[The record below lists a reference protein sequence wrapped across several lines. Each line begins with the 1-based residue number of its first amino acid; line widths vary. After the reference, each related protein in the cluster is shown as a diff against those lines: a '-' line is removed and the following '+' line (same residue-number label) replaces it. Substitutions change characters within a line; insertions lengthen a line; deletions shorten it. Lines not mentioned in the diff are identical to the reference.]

1 MAEALLRVE
10 GITKAYGNTVA
21 NDGLDLELH
30 GGEVHGLLGQ
40 NGAGKSTLVGI
51 LTGHL
56 QPDSGTVSR
65 DGAPVDLSTPV
76 HAARAGIAGVYQH
89 LLLVPSMTGIENLAL
104 GLGES
109 PSAALRKRMSSIME
123 SLGLPISLDVPVQ
136 RLDMAARQR
145 LEFARALCQ
154 SPTVLLLDEPTAF
167 LPPAHIDGFLD
178 SVRRLADTGIAVLLI
193 THRLEE
199 VRRVCDR
206 ITVIRAGKTV
216 ASYSHEELPGN
227 DEIALSM
234 LGARVVEPHASATN
248 TGGVILSVKGLH
260 TKSVTA
266 GDVVVSGVD
275 LDLREGEIVG
285 ITGVDGNGQAELLD
299 GIAGLR
305 PSTGTITLGGHDIS
319 GLAYSRRHHDGLQLL
334 PADRQH
340 DAIIPD
346 FSVFDHFDCAQP
358 GRDRDD
364 VLELLR
370 EYDVQ
375 PPDPDLRASFLSGGN
390 QQKVMLAR
398 AFSGRPRV
406 LMMVYPTQGLDV
418 SAAARI
424 QSAILAHARD
434 GTAFLVVSGDLDELL
449 NLCDRIL
456 VMYRGHVVGEAA
468 RGAADTT
475 VLAQWFTGVGVG

>member
-1 MAEALLRVE
+1 MAEPLLRVE
-10 GITKAYGNTVA
+10 SITKAYGQTVA
-21 NDGLDLELH
+21 NDGLTLEMH

-40 NGAGKSTLVGI
+40 NGAGKSTLVSI

-56 QPDSGTVSR
+56 LPDSGTVSR
-65 DGAPVDLSTPV
+65 DGTPVDLSTPV

-104 GLGES
+104 GLGQP
-109 PSAALRKRMSSIME
+109 PSAALRRRMSSIME
-123 SLGLPISLDVPVQ
+123 SLGLPITLDVPVQ

-167 LPPAHIDGFLD
+167 LPPAHIDDFLD

-206 ITVIRAGKTV
+206 ITVMRAGRTV
-216 ASYSHEELPGN
+216 ASYTRDNLPGN
-227 DEIALSM
+227 SEIALTM
-234 LGARVVEPHASATN
+234 LGERVVEPHASATN
-248 TGGVILSVKGLH
+248 TGGVVLSVKALH
-260 TKSVTA
+260 TKRVTA
-266 GDVVVSGVD
+266 SEVIVSGVD
-275 LDLREGEIVG
+275 LDLHEGEIVG

-305 PSTGTITLGGHDIS
+305 PSTGTVTLHGHDIS
-319 GLAYSRRHHDGLQLL
+319 GQPYWGRYRDGLQLL

-358 GRDRDD
+358 GRVRDE
-364 VLELLR
+364 VQELLL

-375 PPDPDLRASFLSGGN
+375 PPNPDLRASFLSGGN

-398 AFSGRPRV
+398 AFSARPRV
-406 LMMVYPTQGLDV
+406 LMMAYPTQGLDV
-418 SAAARI
+418 KAAARI
-424 QSAILAHARD
+424 QSAILSHARQ
-434 GTAFLVVSGDLDELL
+434 GIGFLVVSGDIDELL

-456 VMYRGHVVGEAA
+456 VMYRGRVVGEAH
-468 RGAADTT
+468 RGAVDTK